1 MGKIGLLPVK
11 DNRPVQTLRELLIRW
26 LESGHVSALLVPAVS
41 PAGVV
46 APVLWSDPEKA
57 SQIYPLLPVMGIN
70 SAGVVAEIAA
80 DKAEGSRLGVV
91 LRPCEMRAV
100 VELIKLQQIA
110 RDNLVLI
117 GMDCAGTYKP
127 TSLGAE
133 LKNDAGELENW
144 ITGFLTAQDRYLKD
158 ERLRRACQ
166 LCEFPVPLVYDVAL
180 GFLGVN
186 PKEQLLIQSGSE
198 LGDMLLSEVNISP
211 VAAVPA
217 ERQAYLDHF
226 ISKRQEQ
233 AVRAIADF
241 DRAALGPENLVRYF
255 ASCINCHNCMK
266 VCPVC
271 YCRECFFDSE
281 VLKRDLDSYIR
292 VSRRKG
298 LNRMP
303 ADTLLFHLT
312 RMNHMMTSC
321 VQCGICEDSCPAGIG
336 LSVMFKKVSREA
348 QAAFEYLSGRSL
360 EEPLPLTTFREDEF
374 RQIGED

>member
-133 LKNDAGELENW
+133 LKMMQGNLR
-144 ITGFLTAQDRYLKD
+144 TGL
-158 ERLRRACQ
+158 
-166 LCEFPVPLVYDVAL
+166 P
-180 GFLGVN
+180 GF
-186 PKEQLLIQSGSE
+186 
-198 LGDMLLSEVNISP
+198 
-211 VAAVPA
+211 
-217 ERQAYLDHF
+217 
-226 ISKRQEQ
+226 
-233 AVRAIADF
+233 
-241 DRAALGPENLVRYF
+241 
-255 ASCINCHNCMK
+255 
-266 VCPVC
+266 
-271 YCRECFFDSE
+271 
-281 VLKRDLDSYIR
+281 
-292 VSRRKG
+292 
-298 LNRMP
+298 
-303 ADTLLFHLT
+303 
-312 RMNHMMTSC
+312 
-321 VQCGICEDSCPAGIG
+321 
-336 LSVMFKKVSREA
+336 
-348 QAAFEYLSGRSL
+348 
-360 EEPLPLTTFREDEF
+360 
-374 RQIGED
+374 